1 MSSVSDA
8 ASPVRANPADLPARD
23 VPWLRDLVPAVLALV
38 RLGYSPGRIDRAYAY
53 LALFRTAEA
62 CPSILPTDRRVI
74 EAVLPRDPAWD
85 QARWD
90 EPACTITA

>member
-1 MSSVSDA
+1 MLSNS
-8 ASPVRANPADLPARD
+8 ASPVRANLADLPARD
-23 VPWLRDLVPAVLALV
+23 VPWLRDLIPAVLALV

-53 LALFRTAEA
+53 LARFGTAEN
-62 CPSILPTDRRVI
+62 CPNILSADRRVV

-90 EPACTITA
+90 EPAGTIPA

>member
-8 ASPVRANPADLPARD
+8 TSPVRANPAELPARD
-23 VPWLRDLVPAVLALV
+23 VPWLRDLIPAVLALV

-53 LALFRTAEA
+53 LARFGTAEC
-62 CPSILPTDRRVI
+62 CPNILPTDRRVI
-74 EAVLPRDPAWD
+74 EATLPRDPAWD

-90 EPACTITA
+90 EPACTIPA